1 MEARKAAAV
10 ALNICAYAFR
20 VIGIALCIL
29 VIMLCFPGI
38 VNQLGL
44 TGCVIDLSRVL
55 PGVIAGWGVIVSPFG
70 GVFRFDFLIVGIV
83 FFVLDF
89 ACSRISRA
97 VR

>member
-20 VIGIALCIL
+20 IIGIALCAL

-44 TGCVIDLSRVL
+44 TGLVIDLSRVL
-55 PGVIAGWGVIVSPFG
+55 PGVIVSPFG

-89 ACSRISRA
+89 ACSRFSRA

>member
-20 VIGIALCIL
+20 IIGIALCAL

-44 TGCVIDLSRVL
+44 TGLVIDLSRVL
-55 PGVIAGWGVIVSPFG
+55 PSVIAGWGVIVSPFG

-83 FFVLDF
+83 FFVFDF